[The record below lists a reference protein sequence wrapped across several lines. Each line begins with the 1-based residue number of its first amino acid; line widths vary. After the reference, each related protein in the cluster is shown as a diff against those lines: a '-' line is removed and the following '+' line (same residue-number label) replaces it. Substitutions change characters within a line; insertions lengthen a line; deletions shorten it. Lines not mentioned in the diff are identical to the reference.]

1 MKYVVLYAALV
12 YINLQKFAL
21 EHENFSVV
29 NQENNRIKFLTQ
41 LYAIN
46 SVYAFAEI
54 FLKKY
59 SN

>member
-29 NQENNRIKFLTQ
+29 N
-41 LYAIN
+41 
-46 SVYAFAEI
+46 
-54 FLKKY
+54 
-59 SN
+59 